1 MADSCIRS
9 CIRHVPPSR
18 DDEIAAGRSD
28 EGLRRLAAR
37 ALKKARLCSSHV
49 ASFAASL
56 RIHTNPRPRSSRHPA
71 RFNLC
76 LLFSCLLSLSQGC
89 GLWMP
94 SRAHGRAKISVVRQ
108 QQGNGDRGTSAPKPT
123 CTVHDPPCPGSY
135 RVFIPINPKKDGF
148 RFCGGNN
155 LVHGC
160 KEETWVFGGNAG

>member
-1 MADSCIRS
+1 MC
-9 CIRHVPPSR
+9 
-18 DDEIAAGRSD
+18 
-28 EGLRRLAAR
+28 
-37 ALKKARLCSSHV
+37 
-49 ASFAASL
+49 
-56 RIHTNPRPRSSRHPA
+56 RHPA
-71 RFNLC
+71 TMKSPLVAVMKACGVWRRGRSKRPAFARPTLPALLRHCEFTPTPAPGLPGIQQGFNLC